1 MPPVM
6 LEAPLSLHADG
17 PPHCMLMAPL
27 GKQPPHCMLMAP
39 SHCMLMALLGMHR
52 AMLP

>member
-1 MPPVM
+1 MPRVM

-27 GKQPPHCMLMAP
+27 G
-39 SHCMLMALLGMHR
+39 MHR